1 MKAMK
6 AAAKASTKKPAGTG
20 DEKKDDAKK
29 NHDDK
34 TKDSAVPE
42 WAVAPFR
49 QGSDVEIAHLEGTRW
64 IASEGVHES
73 TSIREVLE
81 RSEHPGCSEGYKYRA
96 IGVAVCLL
104 KTRDDDDDDRKKDDD
119 KGEDKMP
126 DDDEGTS

>member
-1 MKAMK
+1 MK
-6 AAAKASTKKPAGTG
+6 
-20 DEKKDDAKK
+20 
-29 NHDDK
+29 
-34 TKDSAVPE
+34 V
-42 WAVAPFR
+42 
-49 QGSDVEIAHLEGTRW
+49 
-64 IASEGVHES
+64 ASEGVHES

-126 DDDEGTS
+126 DDDEEDNKELDDDTSSDDDSSDDDKKKDKDRGDENKLTVGEIKMKAEVERMLRDF

>member
-1 MKAMK
+1 MKAVK
-6 AAAKASTKKPAGTG
+6 AVTKVRKTVA
-20 DEKKDDAKK
+20 DDKKKDDAGK
-29 NHDDK
+29 NPDDK
-34 TKDSAVPE
+34 KKDNAVPE

-49 QGSDVEIAHLEGTRW
+49 EGSDVEIAHLEGTRW

-126 DDDEGTS
+126 DDDEGTF

>member
-1 MKAMK
+1 MK
-6 AAAKASTKKPAGTG
+6 
-20 DEKKDDAKK
+20 
-29 NHDDK
+29 
-34 TKDSAVPE
+34 V
-42 WAVAPFR
+42 
-49 QGSDVEIAHLEGTRW
+49 
-64 IASEGVHES
+64 ASEGVHES

-126 DDDEGTS
+126 DMPDDDEDDNKEPDDDSSSDDDSSDDDKKRDQDRSDERELTVGEIKMKAEVERMLRDF